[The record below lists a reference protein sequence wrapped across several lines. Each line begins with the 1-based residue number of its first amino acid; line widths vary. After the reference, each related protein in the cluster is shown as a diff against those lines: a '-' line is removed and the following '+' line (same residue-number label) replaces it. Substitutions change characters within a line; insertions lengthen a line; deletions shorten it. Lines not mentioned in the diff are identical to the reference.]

1 MVIVLKKSITA
12 DEKKNIA
19 DFLGTQNFKTNEIVG
34 EEESILAAVGKLK
47 LDPRE
52 VEILPGVERVI
63 PISKPYKMASR
74 EFKHDDTIVEIPNNR
89 GQVIRVGGQRII
101 AIAGP
106 CAVESREQ
114 MMSIASKVAQSG
126 AVMLRGG
133 AYKPRTSPYSFQ
145 GLGEEGLVLLKQA
158 GDAYGMPVVTEVVD
172 ASFLPVMEKHG
183 IDVYQVGA
191 RNMQNF
197 ELLKRLG
204 KLNKPVILKRGLS
217 ATIEEWLMS
226 AEYLL
231 SSGTDKVILCER
243 GIRTYERA
251 TRNTLDLS
259 AIPILRGLTHLPV
272 IVDPSHAVGIR
283 DKVSPMGLAAIA
295 AGADGIVVEV
305 HCNPDKALS
314 DGAQSLFPE
323 QFDKLVSDIEAMS
336 PVLGKQVAH
345 IRQERPAVKI
355 TGHGTERISN
365 SAVCAFCGKRGA
377 YAEQA
382 AGRYFGQDAQ
392 VLPVNSFREIF
403 KAVISGQADY
413 GMVPIENSLA
423 GSVYDNYD
431 NLVQFADVSI
441 VGSITLRIQH
451 SLLGLK
457 GANLEDIKTVY
468 SHPQALSQCSRF
480 ISEHAGWQKIDAV
493 NTATAAKY
501 VADTKK
507 KDIAAIAS
515 AVNAKY
521 YGLDVLQENIE
532 DDPRNYTRFV
542 IITSNAVKTELSA
555 GQSAENSQENSSQ
568 KAVEIAFNAQKKEGI
583 HPNMVSFVF
592 SVKNEPGALY
602 SCLGIFQ
609 KHNLNLSRLESRP
622 ILGKPWR
629 YWFYADAV
637 LAETSDPSVQYVT
650 GVLDEL
656 KAAAEDVRLLG
667 VYSCAEFNSA
677 EK

>member
-295 AGADGIVVEV
+295 AGADGIVVD
-305 HCNPDKALS
+305 CNPDKALS

-355 TGHGTERISN
+355 TGQGTEETERISD
-365 SAVCAFCGKRGA
+365 SVICAYCGKRGA

-382 AGRYFGQDAQ
+382 VSRYFGQDSQA
-392 VLPVNSFREIF
+392 LPVNSFREIF
-403 KAVISGQADY
+403 
-413 GMVPIENSLA
+413 
-423 GSVYDNYD
+423 
-431 NLVQFADVSI
+431 
-441 VGSITLRIQH
+441 
-451 SLLGLK
+451 
-457 GANLEDIKTVY
+457 
-468 SHPQALSQCSRF
+468 
-480 ISEHAGWQKIDAV
+480 
-493 NTATAAKY
+493 
-501 VADTKK
+501 
-507 KDIAAIAS
+507 IA
-515 AVNAKY
+515 
-521 YGLDVLQENIE
+521 
-532 DDPRNYTRFV
+532 
-542 IITSNAVKTELSA
+542 
-555 GQSAENSQENSSQ
+555 
-568 KAVEIAFNAQKKEGI
+568 
-583 HPNMVSFVF
+583 
-592 SVKNEPGALY
+592 
-602 SCLGIFQ
+602 
-609 KHNLNLSRLESRP
+609 
-622 ILGKPWR
+622 
-629 YWFYADAV
+629 
-637 LAETSDPSVQYVT
+637 
-650 GVLDEL
+650 
-656 KAAAEDVRLLG
+656 
-667 VYSCAEFNSA
+667 
-677 EK
+677 